1 MTLKEP
7 LHFALRFLQNPRAIG
22 ALTPSGRAL
31 GRKMADVVDWEKAR
45 TVLEVGPGS
54 GALTAEFLP
63 RVQEGCR
70 FFTVEINPD
79 FVAFLESRFPE
90 IEVVQDS
97 VENLAP
103 IMKNRRL
110 GCADAIIAGLPW
122 TIFTREQQDRY
133 LKAIRAGL
141 GPGGVLVT
149 YTYLQGLSL
158 PGGRRFLRRLK
169 SNFTHVS
176 RSRPVWANVPPAVFF
191 TCRT

>member
-22 ALTPSGRAL
+22 ALMPSGRAL

-79 FVAFLESRFPE
+79 FVTFLESRFAG
-90 IEVVQDS
+90 IEVVHDS

-103 IMKNRRL
+103 ILEERDL
-110 GCADAIIAGLPW
+110 GFADAIISGLPW

-133 LKAIRAGL
+133 LKAIRSGL
-141 GPGGVLVT
+141 DPGGVFVT
-149 YTYLQGLSL
+149 YTYVQGLSL
-158 PGGRRFLRRLK
+158 PGGRRFLRELK

-191 TCRT
+191 TCRK